1 MPRGKRAIG
10 SARRPSP
17 KRRGATQKRERL
29 AVEARR
35 ELRAVVA
42 IGASVLL
49 LLTLHIGATG
59 VVGRGLSRGLG
70 WLFGDTTEVVAIG
83 VILLNLRSL
92 LGHRGV
98 SLRRRWALL
107 LLWLA
112 LAGGLGF
119 AELRRLAPAGALSV
133 SDAFALAKTG
143 IGGGIG
149 GNLLTLGLLRLL
161 DAVGSQV
168 VLWSLAL
175 GGVILFTEVQTRL
188 AFGQALA
195 AGGLG
200 LWRAGAWVVGAVG
213 ALIVGLA
220 QGLVEF
226 FSADADEEGPPAKA
240 GPSRREPAARLRR
253 EEPEKP
259 RLHFPSF
266 GWSTPPA
273 KPAGE
278 RPATRRAVEPEPEP
292 VRPVAASNVNHGE
305 ERPRGE
311 DAGEEPAAPRIRS
324 YEPPAADASPAAGG
338 GQVVVHGAQ
347 LALLSGEVNYQL
359 PPLSLL
365 SEPAPS
371 RAKPAR
377 NLAEQGK
384 LLEETLASFGVTA
397 KVVQIDQGP
406 VVTRFELQPAAGVKV
421 SRIVSLADDIALSL
435 AAADVRIEAPI
446 PGKAAVGIEV
456 PNKETSVVHLREIL
470 AAPEFANPKCRLA
483 LALGKDIAGA
493 PVVCDLVD
501 MPHLLIA
508 GATGSGKSVC
518 LNTLITSVLYRTRPD
533 EVKLLMVDPK
543 RVELAG
549 YDGIP
554 HLLAPVVTDP
564 KKAATALKWV
574 VEEMEKRYELFG
586 QSGVRNIEKYN
597 ELMNAA
603 AAEHAVLTEV
613 VPDEAPPEPARP
625 LPYVIVLIDELA
637 DLMMV
642 AAADVEDSIC
652 RLAQMARAA
661 GIHLVIATQR
671 PSVDVITGL
680 IKANVPSRI
689 AFAVSS
695 QVDSRTILDMAG
707 AERLLGKGDML
718 FCPVG
723 APKPVRVQGAY
734 MNDREVEALVAYWKR
749 QGRPDYQASLMPTE
763 NRVETDVGD
772 DELYDD
778 AVKLV
783 VTTGSASISMV
794 QRRFRIGYARAARL
808 IDMMELAG
816 VVGPYQG
823 SKPREVLVS
832 PGEET

>member
-10 SARRPSP
+10 SARRSP
-17 KRRGATQKRERL
+17 KARRGAAPGRERL
-29 AVEARR
+29 AAEARR
-35 ELRAVVA
+35 ELRAVIA
-42 IGASVLL
+42 IGVSVLL
-49 LLTLHIGATG
+49 LLSLHIGATG
-59 VVGRGLSRGLG
+59 IVGRGLSRGLG
-70 WLFGDTTEVVAIG
+70 WLLGDTTEVVALG
-83 VILLNLRSL
+83 VILFNLRSL

-98 SLRRRWALL
+98 ALRKRWGLL

-112 LAGGLGF
+112 LSGGLGF
-119 AELRRLAPAGALSV
+119 AELLRLRSPGALTV
-133 SDAFALAKTG
+133 ADAFALTKTG
-143 IGGGIG
+143 VGGGVV
-149 GNLLTLGLLRLL
+149 GNLLTYGLVRLL
-161 DAVGSQV
+161 DGVGSQV

-175 GGVILFTEVQTRL
+175 GGLILLTEASTRV
-188 AFGQALA
+188 AFGRALA
-195 AGGLG
+195 GGGRLLWLGVSWFAGVLG
-200 LWRAGAWVVGAVG
+200 ALVVG
-213 ALIVGLA
+213 LSR
-220 QGLVEF
+220 GLVQF
-226 FSADADEEGPPAKA
+226 FSAEPEAAPPRPKPAPA
-240 GPSRREPAARLRR
+240 RRERAEEAPRAEGRR
-253 EEPEKP
+253 SFN
-259 RLHFPSF
+259 FPSF
-266 GWSTPPA
+266 GWSTPGPE
-273 KPAGE
+273 AGE
-278 RPATRRAVEPEPEP
+278 KPGARQAERAAEAPGAA
-292 VRPVAASNVNHGE
+292 VRPEAGGAAGRE
-305 ERPRGE
+305 AERQPE
-311 DAGEEPAAPRIRS
+311 AAEVPEAPAPRIRT
-324 YEPPAADASPAAGG
+324 YEPPAAGDGPAGG
-338 GQVVVHGAQ
+338 GQVLVHGAQ

-365 SEPAPS
+365 SEPVPT

-377 NLAEQGK
+377 NLADQGK

-470 AAPEFANPKCRLA
+470 ASPEFANPKCRLA
-483 LALGKDIAGA
+483 LALGKDIGGA

-597 ELMNAA
+597 ELIKAA
-603 AAEHAVLTEV
+603 AAEVAAMSEP
-613 VPDEAPPEPARP
+613 VPEGEPPLEPAKP

-734 MNDREVEALVAYWKR
+734 MNDREVEA
-749 QGRPDYQASLMPTE
+749 
-763 NRVETDVGD
+763 
-772 DELYDD
+772 
-778 AVKLV
+778 
-783 VTTGSASISMV
+783 
-794 QRRFRIGYARAARL
+794 
-808 IDMMELAG
+808 
-816 VVGPYQG
+816 
-823 SKPREVLVS
+823 
-832 PGEET
+832 